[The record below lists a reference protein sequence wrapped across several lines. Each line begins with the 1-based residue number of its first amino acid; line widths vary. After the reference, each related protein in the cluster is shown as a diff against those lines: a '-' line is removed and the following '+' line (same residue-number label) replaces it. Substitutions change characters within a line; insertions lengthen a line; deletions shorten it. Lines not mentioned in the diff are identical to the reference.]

1 MSPDEESMT
10 MSTQRNARLD
20 MRLSAEAL
28 ATIREAAAV
37 QQQDVTSFVLG
48 AAMDRAREVLIN
60 ERVLV
65 LSSSEATRL
74 ESALDSEPRVVPELA
89 RLIEDVRGL
98 KRASSGQP

>member
-1 MSPDEESMT
+1 

>member
-1 MSPDEESMT
+1 MT